1 MARRKRLPRYSM
13 LVTLTQAIVCAG
25 SMLVGVTLGAVI
37 ISVSALW
44 RTLDRV
50 LTAPTESVLLPD
62 LGLAL
67 VTFAIVLVCAWIGIR
82 CGMALAQNIGE

>member
-1 MARRKRLPRYSM
+1 M

-25 SMLVGVTLGAVI
+25 SMLVGLTLGAVI
-37 ISVSALW
+37 ISVSGLW
-44 RTLDRV
+44 GTLDRV
-50 LTAPTESVLLPD
+50 LIAPTDAALLSE
-62 LGLAL
+62 LGLAF